1 MAQPSPKGPAP
12 PPGPGVRFVSELH
25 AGMRPDAHA
34 CTTKHSQAVDPGT
47 KPQIVRHMRASV
59 SVYSSNEV
67 WSVQLNECAQMKPQ
81 VHQNLS
87 RQTFI

>member
-1 MAQPSPKGPAP
+1 M
-12 PPGPGVRFVSELH
+12 GPGVRFVSELH

-34 CTTKHSQAVDPGT
+34 CTTKHSQAVDPET
-47 KPQIVRHMRASV
+47 EPQVVRQMRMSV
-59 SVYSSNEV
+59 PVYSSNGVE
-67 WSVQLNECAQMKPQ
+67 SVRVDECAQMKPQ